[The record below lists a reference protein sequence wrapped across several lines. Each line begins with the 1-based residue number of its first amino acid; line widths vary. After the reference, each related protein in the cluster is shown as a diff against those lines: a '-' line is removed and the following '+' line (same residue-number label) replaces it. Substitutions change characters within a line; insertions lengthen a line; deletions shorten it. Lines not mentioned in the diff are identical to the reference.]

1 MNKEKESFASSTGAA
16 LSPRST
22 PAVIDVTPKP
32 LALAVISNGGTN
44 GVGHGTGPQIPSTN
58 EPPLLS
64 SAWLSTRHAVV
75 LDKHR
80 ALNQTRHFSFV
91 HISKAGG
98 ATFIQWA
105 CHHRELFPRF
115 YPTHPVG
122 AEHGFLF
129 DRRKRPQSQRLV
141 LLRSPRAHL
150 LSMFKECRY
159 DAWGRKLI
167 HQSKSYIPHSGSH
180 QHDFEQWVDY
190 YMHPLGKRWQGCYEP
205 WNYQARAMTSGQKC
219 PHSVSLH
226 DADYEPSFD
235 AAMASYLEAD
245 WVGLTDFY
253 DESLCLMLSRLQ
265 SARAAALFSTT
276 CGCDNKASVLDV
288 KVVTHGDVD
297 STAVDVHPILAVKMD
312 RLTAVDKALFSVA
325 LRGFF
330 REIKELEARVARRIM
345 CPDVLQRMEP
355 KLLYIT
361 SVTALYNVS

>member
-1 MNKEKESFASSTGAA
+1 M
-16 LSPRST
+16 
-22 PAVIDVTPKP
+22 
-32 LALAVISNGGTN
+32 
-44 GVGHGTGPQIPSTN
+44 
-58 EPPLLS
+58 
-64 SAWLSTRHAVV
+64 
-75 LDKHR
+75 
-80 ALNQTRHFSFV
+80 
-91 HISKAGG
+91 
-98 ATFIQWA
+98 
-105 CHHRELFPRF
+105 
-115 YPTHPVG
+115 
-122 AEHGFLF
+122 
-129 DRRKRPQSQRLV
+129 
-141 LLRSPRAHL
+141 
-150 LSMFKECRY
+150 
-159 DAWGRKLI
+159 
-167 HQSKSYIPHSGSH
+167 
-180 QHDFEQWVDY
+180 
-190 YMHPLGKRWQGCYEP
+190 
-205 WNYQARAMTSGQKC
+205 
-219 PHSVSLH
+219 H

-330 REIKELEARVARRIM
+330 REITDLEARVARRIM

-361 SVTALYNVS
+361 SVTALYNASRR